1 MTHSRYKNTT
11 YVSSE
16 YETACEKITYIYICR
31 RFSQRRFFLCLLL
44 LFSETIA
51 IFMMVNHLHMNKLL
65 SFCLSVLAVC
75 ACGNKVCTIS
85 GTIDDPVDSVSL
97 VDLSGAEL
105 DKCAVVD
112 GAFTLTCPRGP
123 EMGVSIV
130 RGELY
135 MPIALVADSKAITIS
150 MADGQPVISG
160 SPLSEALQEL
170 QQWTMAT
177 FSDYMQRANA
187 LMEEGDQEK
196 AAAVNEER
204 DQVLA
209 TRHREVYLDHKD
221 DLLGV
226 QAMSLLMFEVDE
238 DEFIDLYE
246 QGGKVIQDDAEIGG
260 YYEQV
265 KALYQ
270 NGGNVITLQE
280 DGKLVEETGAFEDF
294 VGAGKYTLVD
304 FWASW
309 CGPCKEETPNVVAV
323 FDKYRDK
330 GLVVIGVTVND
341 KKDASVEAMKE
352 LGIHYPQVLDTKQE
366 LAERFGVQGIPH
378 IILFDPDGNIVA
390 ENLRGERIEEAVA
403 VALSD

>member
-1 MTHSRYKNTT
+1 
-11 YVSSE
+11 
-16 YETACEKITYIYICR
+16 
-31 RFSQRRFFLCLLL
+31 
-44 LFSETIA
+44 
-51 IFMMVNHLHMNKLL
+51 MMVNHLHMNKLL

-123 EMGVSIV
+123 EVGVSIL

-135 MPIALVADSKAITIS
+135 MPIALIADSKAITVS

-160 SPLSEALQEL
+160 SPLSEALQEF
-170 QQWTMAT
+170 QQWAMAT

-187 LMEEGDQEK
+187 LIEEGNQEE
-196 AAAVNEER
+196 ADAVNAER
-204 DQVLA
+204 HQVLA
-209 TRHREVYLDHKD
+209 THCREVYLDHKD

-226 QAMSLLMFEVDE
+226 QAMNLLMFEVDE
-238 DEFIDLYE
+238 DEFIELYE

-265 KALYQ
+265 KALFQ
-270 NGGNVITLQE
+270 DGGNVITLQE

-294 VGAGKYTLVD
+294 VGAGKYALVD

-309 CGPCKEETPNVVAV
+309 CGPCKEETPNVVAM
-323 FDKYRDK
+323 FEKYRDK

-403 VALSD
+403 AALSE